1 MASGVLTKREAL
13 GTFLARCDPVDEKQ
27 LDKKLI
33 LNSLFMNLLN
43 QLQKKNTMI
52 YISGW
57 KEVALVLFCEQFQY

>member
-1 MASGVLTKREAL
+1 M
-13 GTFLARCDPVDEKQ
+13 ARCDPVDEKQ